1 MADVNFLAN
10 IMAHAIIPDQL
21 FLISDEDTI
30 RLTAGFIVDSTTLVI
45 CNVRA

>member
-10 IMAHAIIPDQL
+10 AMTHAIIPDRL

-30 RLTAGFIVDSTTLVI
+30 RLTAEFVVDSTTPVI
-45 CNVRA
+45 CNF